1 MLNLNRVLEDKM
13 FKGVSEVFLRKGL
26 RKIYSKFT
34 GEHPCRSVISIKLQN
49 KFIEIVLRHW
59 CSSVN
64 LLHFFRTPFLRTP
77 LEGCFCNIFSTNSFF
92 RQIDTN
98 LIDPSIVKTNV

>member
-1 MLNLNRVLEDKM
+1 MLNLNKVLEDKM

-34 GEHPCRSVISIKLQN
+34 EEHPYRSVISIKLQS

-64 LLHFFRTPFLRTP
+64 LLHFFRTPFPKNTSAGL
-77 LEGCFCNIFSTNSFF
+77 L
-92 RQIDTN
+92 
-98 LIDPSIVKTNV
+98 L